1 MTYGK
6 SFITLGPEHASFLF
20 RMSGGLILGK
30 TNMDEFAMGSGCVDS
45 IFGPVKSLWR
55 SGIPYR

>member
-1 MTYGK
+1 
-6 SFITLGPEHASFLF
+6 
-20 RMSGGLILGK
+20 MSGGLILGK